1 VSESAIERRPSRK
14 VSTAHRIT
22 VCAQRLTDRHGL
34 DGFTMEDLA
43 VEAGVSRRTLFNYFP
58 GKVDAVLGPGPGA
71 AVPDDVVG
79 EFRDRG
85 PTGDLI
91 EDIGFLMARI
101 LTVKGFEASEAEV
114 ARRVINSNPRLL
126 AAAHERFG
134 SIVEPFTALVLE
146 REGQAFGRRRA
157 RLLLTI
163 IVGLHDLVLDEVLA
177 DPTGQ
182 RTLPEAYVD
191 ALRTT
196 RDLLS

>member
-1 VSESAIERRPSRK
+1 MSKSAIEQRPARK

-22 VCAQRLTDRHGL
+22 VCAQRLADRHGL

-43 VEAGVSRRTLFNYFP
+43 VEADVSRRTVFNYFP
-58 GKVDAVLGPGPGA
+58 GKVAAVLGPGPGE
-71 AVPDDVVG
+71 DVADEVVA
-79 EFRDRG
+79 EFRGRG
-85 PTGDLI
+85 PTGDLV
-91 EDIGFLMARI
+91 EDIGVLIARI
-101 LTVKGFEASEAEV
+101 LTVKGFDAAEAAV
-114 ARRVINSNPRLL
+114 ARRVINGDPRLL

-134 SIVEPFTALVLE
+134 SVVEPFADLLLE
-146 REGQAFGRRRA
+146 REGPSFGRPRA

-163 IVGLHDLVLDEVLA
+163 IVSLHDLALDEVLA
-177 DPTGQ
+177 DPSGR

>member
-1 VSESAIERRPSRK
+1 MSESAIQQRPSRK

-58 GKVDAVLGPGPGA
+58 GKVDAVLGPGPGD

-134 SIVEPFTALVLE
+134 AIVEPFTDLLLE
-146 REGQAFGRRRA
+146 REGQHFGRQRA

-177 DPTGQ
+177 DPTGR